1 MTLGETILKLRKASG
16 LSQEQLAEM
25 LGVSR
30 QAVSKWETDQSL
42 PDIDKILL
50 LSQTFS
56 ITTDELLG
64 RDMVPAATPSG
75 TSHLTEA
82 LAANARKR
90 MLTLGWVTALI
101 GLVLLAAEFF
111 SLKLIQLSEMRAD
124 LEFHSGTGFFSD
136 AMAYASKEPM
146 PTIFTITAI
155 IVLLGIAL
163 IALSLVR
170 KRR

>member
-25 LGVSR
+25 LSVSR

-56 ITTDELLG
+56 ISTDELLG
-64 RDMVPAATPSG
+64 RDVAAPTPSG

-90 MLTLGWVTALI
+90 VLTLGWVTTLI
-101 GLVLLAAEFF
+101 GLVLLAVEFF

-124 LEFHSGTGFFSD
+124 LEYHSGTGYHPD
-136 AMAYASKEPM
+136 PMAYASKEPM